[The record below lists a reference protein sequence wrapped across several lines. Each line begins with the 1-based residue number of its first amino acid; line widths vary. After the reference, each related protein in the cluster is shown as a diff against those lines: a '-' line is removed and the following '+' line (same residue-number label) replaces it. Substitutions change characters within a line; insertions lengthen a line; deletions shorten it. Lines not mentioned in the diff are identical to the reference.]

1 MDFVTGIAS
10 TNTSDLLTGFIAGS
24 RTAIFE
30 IILAA
35 SVTFIGKPMMRVKHG
50 PDGYIETFDISL
62 ILTRRF
68 LFAVLT
74 LPVVT
79 IVFLKTANFFMGDF
93 HWQDPVLLGELRD
106 YTIGIVAFSPLGIGT
121 AIYMTGGPWLEP
133 RLRPVRRYI
142 VLYVA
147 AAAIL
152 NLVFA
157 LTDIGKSNFAI
168 EISFIIMTAVG
179 FIFPH
184 AILIGALQL
193 IATTSI
199 LLQYALWQHSEITV
213 YFVIPALSL
222 TTIMLITS
230 RTLSQVKMNTLVH
243 QTQQQGELLNTFVR
257 NGPHYFLVEDQD
269 FKVIEISEA
278 FARDMFGATADE
290 MIGHDSLD
298 FRTWDPEAVARIR
311 NARIQFAQK
320 LTGGDILSHEYSTK
334 TFDGQLLHL
343 KANYI
348 HTQTPTGDVHRYV
361 VAQDRT
367 DVVNA
372 NEKLRQQAYI
382 DALTGLRNRPA
393 LLVDFLGDRDLRDK
407 DYGLFMCRIDS
418 LSTINE
424 AYSNHAGDRYLKSV
438 SDLLR
443 NEMGDDAAV
452 YRLGGDIFMI
462 VQHWDGETPSLE
474 FAETL
479 QELVGGFTIN
489 VDGHTVRQSITI
501 GIAKLPANQ
510 DFNTALNLCQRALDA
525 ARAAGESQIQIAND
539 KFIRL
544 LDAQGA
550 FVTQRDV
557 EDALENGEFNYKMQP
572 IVDIRTATIAGV
584 DAKVNWQRAA
594 DAHLSFDAYR
604 DHFLEIVMKQSH
616 DDTLATMAQ
625 ELLKSAIM
633 AKSPCVYW
641 HTRSKLLENDA
652 IMHRIAQG
660 FGKHPDVSMALAFP
674 AKSLLART
682 SRSTVVSNLHH
693 LRDAGVTVAIDAAN
707 LDDTNV
713 LQIAQ
718 LPIDEIILS
727 GTIIEDISS
736 DRRMQY
742 RVAPIVDLLRK
753 FDIKLAAA
761 NVKTQAQLQTVAG
774 LGIGYCS
781 GDIFA
786 QAVPPHQYPTL
797 AQTLEIETLVPE
809 TNNIVTFRDFTG
821 H

>member
-1 MDFVTGIAS
+1 MC
-10 TNTSDLLTGFIAGS
+10 
-24 RTAIFE
+24 
-30 IILAA
+30 
-35 SVTFIGKPMMRVKHG
+35 
-50 PDGYIETFDISL
+50 
-62 ILTRRF
+62 
-68 LFAVLT
+68 T
-74 LPVVT
+74 LH
-79 IVFLKTANFFMGDF
+79 I
-93 HWQDPVLLGELRD
+93 QD
-106 YTIGIVAFSPLGIGT
+106 
-121 AIYMTGGPWLEP
+121 
-133 RLRPVRRYI
+133 
-142 VLYVA
+142 
-147 AAAIL
+147 
-152 NLVFA
+152 
-157 LTDIGKSNFAI
+157 
-168 EISFIIMTAVG
+168 
-179 FIFPH
+179 
-184 AILIGALQL
+184 Q
-193 IATTSI
+193 
-199 LLQYALWQHSEITV
+199 
-213 YFVIPALSL
+213 
-222 TTIMLITS
+222 
-230 RTLSQVKMNTLVH
+230 
-243 QTQQQGELLNTFVR
+243 
-257 NGPHYFLVEDQD
+257 
-269 FKVIEISEA
+269 
-278 FARDMFGATADE
+278 
-290 MIGHDSLD
+290 
-298 FRTWDPEAVARIR
+298 
-311 NARIQFAQK
+311 
-320 LTGGDILSHEYSTK
+320 
-334 TFDGQLLHL
+334 
-343 KANYI
+343 
-348 HTQTPTGDVHRYV
+348 
-361 VAQDRT
+361 T

-382 DALTGLRNRPA
+382 DALTGLRNRTA
-393 LLVDFLGDRDLRDK
+393 LLDDFSDDRDLRDK

-418 LSTINE
+418 LSSINE
-424 AYSNHAGDRYLKSV
+424 AYSNQLGDRYLKSL

-452 YRLGGDIFMI
+452 YRLGGDVFMI
-462 VQHWDGETPSLE
+462 VQQWDGETQSLE

-557 EDALENGEFNYKMQP
+557 EDALENGEFNYIMQP
-572 IVDIRTATIAGV
+572 MIDLRTATIAGV
-584 DAKVNWQRAA
+584 DAKLNWQRAA

-616 DDTLATMAQ
+616 DDSLAKMAQ
-625 ELLKSAIM
+625 ELLKSAVM

-641 HTRSKLLENDA
+641 HTRSRLLENDA

-682 SRSTVVSNLHH
+682 SRSTVLNNLHH

-707 LDDTNV
+707 LDDINV

-736 DRRMQY
+736 DRRMQD
-742 RVAPIVDLLRK
+742 RVAPIVELLRK

-786 QAVPPHQYPTL
+786 QAVPQISIQRLPKRLKSKHLSPIQIISLLSEISRDIDFLTQNVATKFQHPLKTSCLWGLSEPSTL
-797 AQTLEIETLVPE
+797 YHP
-809 TNNIVTFRDFTG
+809 R
-821 H
+821 